1 MKWMKESRAPS
12 GAASI
17 ESPTET
23 VSPAVGVRRLF
34 RDTGL
39 DPRCIRLFRARLPGG
54 CSRQQ
59 LSRWQRRH
67 RLDHHHHPGDAAGWR
82 GGPWFPGR
90 SLRPPPPLDRVRPVL
105 LHHHRA
111 HSVRAQLR
119 RVRCPARSL
128 WHRHG
133 RILGHRRLAGYG
145 ELSRNA
151 GADSSPESCRP
162 AIPWDTCWP
171 RLLCG

>member
-34 RDTGL
+34 RDTRL
-39 DPRCIRLFRARLPGG
+39 DPRCVRLFRARLPGG

-67 RLDHHHHPGDAAGWR
+67 RLDHYHHPGDAAGRR

-90 SLRPPPPLDRVRPVL
+90 SLWPPPPLDRVRPVL
-105 LHHHRA
+105 LHHHGV

-133 RILGHRRLAGYG
+133 RILGHRRLPGYG
-145 ELSRNA
+145 ELSRNV
-151 GADSSPESCRP
+151 GVGFSLESCRP

-171 RLLCG
+171 RLLCV